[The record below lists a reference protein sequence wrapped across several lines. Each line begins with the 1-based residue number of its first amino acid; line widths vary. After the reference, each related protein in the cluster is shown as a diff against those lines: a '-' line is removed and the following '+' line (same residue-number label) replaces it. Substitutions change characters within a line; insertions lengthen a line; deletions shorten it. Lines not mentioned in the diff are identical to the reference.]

1 MKCIL
6 SCANAGI
13 WSVCTNDY
21 SCRHLVRIHSA
32 CYQLFSFAFS
42 FDQQKPEDR
51 PSFTALYGELDNLG

>member
-1 MKCIL
+1 ML
-6 SCANAGI
+6 EFGQYVLMNG
-13 WSVCTNDY
+13 
-21 SCRHLVRIHSA
+21 CRHLVRIHSA